1 MKYPDLIEHIPQI
14 NMNPGII
21 RPGVTD
27 RRREKSSKGCCTVLL
42 DEWYLHISDLCIKSF
57 PPVSSKPLFIYYRLF
72 FLFSARRRLLSCL
85 CRDEFIY
92 ALHFVSLQC
101 ITYTVSGLLS
111 GSSFP
116 LSNMYITNDV
126 PDWMFTTWLQDGF
139 DSENDFFRMM
149 LINSRKAEEVKG
161 VKTEHGF
168 GFILEQILNLDTQRK
183 CSEARSMKISSKPK
197 DKKRGLGD
205 HCPYCSRPGH
215 DEEKCYNKHPER
227 ASQDFRVR
235 M

>member
-1 MKYPDLIEHIPQI
+1 MVPAHIRSLYQVFP
-14 NMNPGII
+14 
-21 RPGVTD
+21 
-27 RRREKSSKGCCTVLL
+27 SCHLL
-42 DEWYLHISDLCIKSF
+42 Q
-57 PPVSSKPLFIYYRLF
+57 PF
-72 FLFSARRRLLSCL
+72 FRLLSCL

-101 ITYTVSGLLS
+101 ITYTASGLLFC
-111 GSSFP
+111 SSFP
-116 LSNMYITNDV
+116 LSNIIYSASSLLCMYITNDL
-126 PDWMFTTWLQDGF
+126 PDWMFSTWLQHGF

-149 LINSRKAEEVKG
+149 LINSRKAEEAKG

-168 GFILEQILNLDTQRK
+168 GFILEQIPNLDTQRK

-215 DEEKCYNKHPER
+215 DEENCYNKHPER
-227 ASQDFRVR
+227 ASQNFRVR